1 MVGEKWTLDDAKSF
15 AEEYNI
21 TLDITEEESDE
32 EPGTVIYQNRQAGD
46 PIISGVTLKIRVAI
60 EKVEDDPLEDLIPGI
75 DDNTNNN
82 NNNTNN
88 RNNNSNN

>member
-32 EPGTVIYQNRQAGD
+32 EPGTVIYQNRPAGD